1 MKELG
6 VSIPPAHIGVD
17 FGLFTMPAG
26 VIRTKGCI
34 DLAKNLPNFSGSCTI
49 DRDKSA
55 RDMLEA
61 LRVGC
66 GNIRKILGE

>member
-1 MKELG
+1 M
-6 VSIPPAHIGVD
+6 SIPPAHIGVD

-34 DLAKNLPNFSGSCTI
+34 DLI

-61 LRVGC
+61 PRVGC
-66 GNIRKILGE
+66 GNIRKMLGE